1 MKWISL
7 TSEWLKCTQHFGQF
21 SSTTIHHCISFS
33 EQLSLKFQGND
44 PDTSIQA
51 FLFHKTS
58 YLRQPSS
65 NPSNK
70 EQRREELLKS
80 DGSFSRALCFFHRTL
95 QTLALFVARI
105 ARETFT
111 PGLFGRLTRHE
122 VSSLEEE
129 RLTRIREMR
138 WKYDLQLSPCGVY
151 QKRTER
157 NVRPTFSSITS
168 FQLGKEKSH

>member
-1 MKWISL
+1 MKWTSL
-7 TSEWLKCTQHFGQF
+7 TSEWLKCTRHFRQF
-21 SSTTIHHCISFS
+21 SSTTIHHYTSFS
-33 EQLSLKFQGND
+33 SSKFQGND

-58 YLRQPSS
+58 YLRQPSA

-70 EQRREELLKS
+70 EQRREELLKG

-95 QTLALFVARI
+95 QTLALLVARI
-105 ARETFT
+105 ARKTFT
-111 PGLFGRLTRHE
+111 PGLFGRSTRHE

-138 WKYDLQLSPCGVY
+138 WKYDL
-151 QKRTER
+151 
-157 NVRPTFSSITS
+157 
-168 FQLGKEKSH
+168 